1 MTLKKNMTWDIP
13 HPSITGFLDYVHH
26 IVVLLSTTEC
36 PLGGGI
42 RQTEIQAAEPYVP
55 EPSISEI
62 EVAIEKLKRHKL
74 PGADKIPAEL
84 IQHYILRSI
93 NLKKNCPT
101 SRRNQLSYLF
111 TKSVIKLSV
120 VIIRAHHCCQLHTKF
135 YPTFFSLG

>member
-1 MTLKKNMTWDIP
+1 M
-13 HPSITGFLDYVHH
+13 S
-26 IVVLLSTTEC
+26 S
-36 PLGGGI
+36 GI
-42 RQTEIQAAEPYVP
+42 RQTEIQTAESYVP

-62 EVAIEKLKRHKL
+62 EVAIEKLKRYKL

-84 IQHYILRSI
+84 IQAGRGEHYILRSI